1 MSKQLIRKYQHQ
13 LLAALILLPS
23 FSLALEAD
31 KLQPLV
37 YFTDGNTSMRIDG
50 DYRIIEIS
58 ENVRVTQ
65 GTLEILGDEA
75 ILEFNMATGEL
86 SKVTVYGNPAHYQQQ
101 ADEDGGMV
109 IGTSKTLIF
118 YTDEIDGGSILELVD
133 EASIKTPD
141 STMSCSSIIYA
152 VDEGLIRDAPGP
164 CTGVFG
170 SASN

>member
-1 MSKQLIRKYQHQ
+1 MSKQLIRKCQHQ
-13 LLAALILLPS
+13 LLAALILLPHV
-23 FSLALEAD
+23 SLALESD
-31 KLQPLV
+31 KLIPWEW
-37 YFTDGNTSMRIDG
+37 FSDGSTKMRIEG
-50 DYRIIEIS
+50 DHTIFEMS

-65 GTLEILGDEA
+65 GTLEILGDQ
-75 ILEFNMATGEL
+75 ATIEISSSTNEI
-86 SKVTVYGNPAHYQQQ
+86 SKVTVHGNPVHYQQQ
-101 ADEDGGMV
+101 LDEDGGMV

>member
-1 MSKQLIRKYQHQ
+1 MSKQLISKYRHQ
-13 LLAALILLPS
+13 LLAAFILLPS

-37 YFTDGNTSMRIDG
+37 YFADGNTSMRNEG
-50 DYRIIEIS
+50 EFKIIEMS
-58 ENVRVTQ
+58 ENVRVIQ

-75 ILEFNMATGEL
+75 ILELNTATGEL
-86 SKVTVYGNPAHYQQQ
+86 SKVTVHGNPVHYQQQ
-101 ADEDGGMV
+101 ADEDGGMI
-109 IGTSKTLIF
+109 IGTSKTLVF

>member
-1 MSKQLIRKYQHQ
+1 MSKQLICKYRYQ
-13 LLAALILLPS
+13 LLAALVLFPS

-31 KLQPLV
+31 KLQAV
-37 YFTDGNTSMRIDG
+37 DWFTDGNTSMRIEG
-50 DYRIIEIS
+50 DLRIMVMS

-65 GTLEILGDEA
+65 GTLEILGDDA
-75 ILEFNMATGEL
+75 ILEFSMTTGEL
-86 SKVTVYGNPAHYQQQ
+86 SKITVHGNPAHYQQQ
-101 ADEDGGMV
+101 ADEDGGMI
-109 IGTSKTLIF
+109 IGTSKTLVF

-141 STMSCSSIIYA
+141 STMSCNSIIYA
-152 VDEGLIRDAPGP
+152 VDDGLIRDAPGP